1 MTGENY
7 KELRFK
13 KNEVKRIIVG
23 MQGQQYKLMLVGSD
37 GVYFMSDR
45 PNSTD
50 QAFAEGCN
58 PNKDEFDDWWE
69 LKRSTWGGDDGAEEF
84 DPLQILWLLEQC
96 NTHLVV
102 GFDAAHVYTAPKG
115 SSHEGQE
122 FRQDITLTIPP
133 DTHNGN
139 ITGKL
144 MGQ

>member
-58 PNKDEFDDWWE
+58 PNK
-69 LKRSTWGGDDGAEEF
+69 GDDGAEEF

-122 FRQDITLTIPP
+122 FRQDITLTIQP